1 MAGEPGAGGPPSP
14 PAPPFALA
22 SVVVGAGA
30 GASAPC
36 AEAPRLL
43 ERLLDDLE
51 LRPDAEEGSE
61 CRHSE
66 GEERLGGA
74 LRWSASPA
82 ADVKEKKGQRR
93 GGGGSNRVCV
103 LRPLGTTMDAS
114 GPQAASSGSLLRPP
128 PASSGLLRGAA
139 VPAEQRSATLLDA
152 ACRAGA
158 HGAEQ
163 LAQRRLLRCAG
174 GEGCK
179 HLHEGVE
186 APEGVRVR
194 GWG

>member
-82 ADVKEKKGQRR
+82 ADVEEKKGQRR
-93 GGGGSNRVCV
+93 RRWQSCLRAQATRHDFGRV
-103 LRPLGTTMDAS
+103 RA
-114 GPQAASSGSLLRPP
+114 SGSLLRAPQCQPP

-139 VPAEQRSATLLDA
+139 VGSASRTKVCDA
-152 ACRAGA
+152 P
-158 HGAEQ
+158 
-163 LAQRRLLRCAG
+163 RRCLPRRCARRRAARAAAPPAARG
-174 GEGCK
+174 RR
-179 HLHEGVE
+179 GV
-186 APEGVRVR
+186 
-194 GWG
+194 